1 MPYVLEYPA
10 DAGIVARATAAA
22 YGASAG
28 EEQRRYQL
36 EQDRWDQEMNYRLDQ
51 QAIDAVQRQQQIDDS
66 AYQFNAGLTQQ
77 MVGQQQ
83 DYDLGLRGAGLQQ
96 QNIDQG
102 WAQLD
107 QQQMSDEM
115 GLMGQQAR
123 AQATL
128 TSRNM
133 QIAAAKAAE
142 AQKQNFERAMFLD
155 EQIERHARDG
165 WFTSQAQYDEAK
177 ADVFRQTGIESGA
190 IQREFMDRQQAE
202 VAAKRTA
209 KLNSLAAMTGLTPE
223 ELDSQLVDDGSGEFV
238 LADPDF
244 VKTIAT
250 VKMNNRRMESIA
262 AQDNAA
268 ALAQQRIAYEQKKG
282 EMLGKMRAR
291 FDALKK
297 EYAKA
302 HSKKRDIATN
312 QPEVVVDP
320 EQLPPAVV
328 ERLKMQAM
336 SEYQLPPPPPGI

>member
-51 QAIDAVQRQQQIDDS
+51 QAIDATQRQQQIDDS

-77 MVGQQQ
+77 MIGQQQ

-107 QQQMSDEM
+107 QQQASDEM

-123 AQATL
+123 ASATL

-142 AQKQNFERAMFLD
+142 AQRQNFERAMFLD
-155 EQIERHARDG
+155 EQIEKQAREG

-190 IQREFMDRQQAE
+190 IQREFMDRQQADI
-202 VAAKRTA
+202 AAKRTS
-209 KLNSLAAMTGLTPE
+209 KLNSLAALTGLTPE
-223 ELDSQLVDDGSGEFV
+223 ELDSQLVDDGSGDFV

-244 VKTIAT
+244 VKTMAT
-250 VKMNNRRMESIA
+250 VKANNKRMENIA

-268 ALAQQRIAYEQKKG
+268 ALAQQRIQHEAKVAEQQAAA
-282 EMLGKMRAR
+282 RRR
-291 FDALKK
+291 FDDLKK

-302 HSKKRDIATN
+302 HSKKGDQALGTPDII
-312 QPEVVVDP
+312 VDP
-320 EQLPPAVV
+320 EQLPLDVLQ
-328 ERLKMQAM
+328 RLSRQAM
-336 SEYQLPPPPPGI
+336 MENPPPPPIPGM

>member
-155 EQIERHARDG
+155 EQIEKQARDG

-190 IQREFMDRQQAE
+190 IQREFMDRQQADI
-202 VAAKRTA
+202 AAKRSA
-209 KLNSLAAMTGLTPE
+209 KLNSLAALTGLTPE
-223 ELDSQLVDDGSGEFV
+223 ELDSQLVDDGSGDFV

-244 VKTIAT
+244 VKTMAT
-250 VKMNNRRMESIA
+250 VKANNRRMESIA
-262 AQDNAA
+262 EKDNAA
-268 ALAQQRIAYEQKKG
+268 ALAQQRIQHEAKVIEQQAKA
-282 EMLGKMRAR
+282 RAR

-312 QPEVVVDP
+312 TPEVIVDP
-320 EQLPPAVV
+320 EQLPLDVLQ
-328 ERLKMQAM
+328 RLSRQAM
-336 SEYQLPPPPPGI
+336 MENPPPPPIPGM

>member
-36 EQDRWDQEMNYRLDQ
+36 EQDRWDQEMAYRLDQ

-77 MVGQQQ
+77 MIGQGQ
-83 DYDLGLRGAGLQQ
+83 DYQLGLMGAGLQQ

-123 AQATL
+123 ASATL

-142 AQKQNFERAMFLD
+142 AQRQNFERAMFLD
-155 EQIERHARDG
+155 EQIEKQAREG

-190 IQREFMDRQQAE
+190 IQREFMDRQQADI
-202 VAAKRTA
+202 AAKRTS
-209 KLNSLAAMTGLTPE
+209 KLNSLAALTGLTPE
-223 ELDSQLVDDGSGEFV
+223 ELDSQLVDDGSGDFV

-244 VKTIAT
+244 VKTMAT
-250 VKMNNRRMESIA
+250 VKANNKRMESIA
-262 AQDNAA
+262 EKDNAA
-268 ALAQQRIAYEQKKG
+268 ALATQRMQHEAKVVEQQAKA
-282 EMLGKMRAR
+282 RAR

-302 HSKKRDIATN
+302 HSKKADIASGT
-312 QPEVVVDP
+312 PEVIVDP
-320 EQLPPAVV
+320 EQLPLDVLQ
-328 ERLKMQAM
+328 RLSRQAM
-336 SEYQLPPPPPGI
+336 MENPPPPPIPGM